1 MSPSPVA
8 INTAFENTQ
17 DGYLINQEQSLYP
30 LNNRL
35 I

>member
-1 MSPSPVA
+1 MSPSPVV
-8 INTAFENTQ
+8 NTAFENTQ
-17 DGYLINQEQSLYP
+17 DGYLIKEQSLYP